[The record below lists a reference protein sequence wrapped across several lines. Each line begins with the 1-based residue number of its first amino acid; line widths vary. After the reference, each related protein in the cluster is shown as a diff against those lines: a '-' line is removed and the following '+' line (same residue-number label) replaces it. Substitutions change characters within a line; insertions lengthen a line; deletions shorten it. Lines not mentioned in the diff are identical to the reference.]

1 MVKEGEGAK
10 GSIWEGITIMK
21 ATLFDRCG
29 GFATVHKLVLSFYD
43 KVLDSDIMG
52 PYFEDVDMPRLI
64 DHQTKFMSQVMG
76 GPTTYTNQVLEQ
88 LHRHLKID
96 QASFDEMT
104 DILEQTLRE
113 FEFSETDVS
122 YIMSDIKSRQPY
134 IVTAT

>member
-1 MVKEGEGAK
+1 
-10 GSIWEGITIMK
+10 MK
-21 ATLFDRCG
+21 ATLFDRSG

-43 KVLDSDIMG
+43 KVLDSDIIG
-52 PYFEDVDMPRLI
+52 PYFDDVDMPRLI

-104 DILEQTLRE
+104 GLLEQTLRE
-113 FEFSETDVS
+113 FDFSEEDVS
-122 YIMSDIKSRQPY
+122 YIMSEIKSRQPY
-134 IVTAT
+134 IVTVA